1 MVAAV
6 DGVKEDPAHEVIFSG
21 HAVPGHMDMEGLAY
35 ATGVALRWWR
45 DIYFVWKQQ
54 NLRQGLVDT
63 FSSHSFQVRLH
74 HIIMIMQEVAL

>member
-45 DIYFVWKQQ
+45 DI
-54 NLRQGLVDT
+54 
-63 FSSHSFQVRLH
+63 
-74 HIIMIMQEVAL
+74 